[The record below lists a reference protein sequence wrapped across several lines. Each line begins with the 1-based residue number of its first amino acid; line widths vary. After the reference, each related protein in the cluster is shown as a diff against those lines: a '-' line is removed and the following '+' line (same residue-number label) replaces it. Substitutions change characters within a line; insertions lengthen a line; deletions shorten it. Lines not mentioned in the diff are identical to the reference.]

1 MEFIKNLKIS
11 AIFSSELPITH
22 FYNLASDRNVSYITK
37 RNILVI
43 KDVLS
48 ITVFKKKQNQYHLN
62 ITGIKCIN
70 DLDKTLVWVTKTYC
84 VKPDFRLISSNID
97 NITSS
102 FDVKQNLSLHALA
115 STINKS
121 SYNPERF
128 HALYFKHNKGTI
140 VVFQSGKINIV
151 GCKTV
156 ENILTLWRFIKQ
168 KIDVAPMKSTF

>member
-1 MEFIKNLKIS
+1 MEFIKNVKIS

-37 RNILVI
+37 RNILVL

-70 DLDKTLVWVTKTYC
+70 DLDKTLVWLTKTYC
-84 VKPDFRLISSNID
+84 IKPDFRLISSNID

-115 STINKS
+115 STIKNLLIILKDS
-121 SYNPERF
+121 MHCTLNTTKVQLWFFNR
-128 HALYFKHNKGTI
+128 
-140 VVFQSGKINIV
+140 GK
-151 GCKTV
+151 
-156 ENILTLWRFIKQ
+156 LTLLVVKRL
-168 KIDVAPMKSTF
+168 KIY